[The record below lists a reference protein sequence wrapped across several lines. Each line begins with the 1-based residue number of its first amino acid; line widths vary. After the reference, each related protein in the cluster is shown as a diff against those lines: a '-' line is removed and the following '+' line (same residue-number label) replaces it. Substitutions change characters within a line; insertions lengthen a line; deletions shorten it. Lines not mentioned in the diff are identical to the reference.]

1 MIEELLNFKK
11 LNENKTY
18 ALERAQN
25 ALFYYFLLILI
36 HNQTVS
42 VSYLVLA

>member
-11 LNENKTY
+11 LNESKTY

-42 VSYLVLA
+42 VGVI